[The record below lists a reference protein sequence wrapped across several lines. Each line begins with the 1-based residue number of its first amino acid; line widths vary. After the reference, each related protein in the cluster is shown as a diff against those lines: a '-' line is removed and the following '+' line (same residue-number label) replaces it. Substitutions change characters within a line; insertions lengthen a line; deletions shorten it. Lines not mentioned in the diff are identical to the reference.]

1 MVNLQV
7 IQPALVEMKIKMRE
21 CRDVEE
27 LTSTHL
33 KYLSSLEYQTLLNA
47 KVRPPPNSD

>member
-1 MVNLQV
+1 VANLQV
-7 IQPALVEMKIKMRE
+7 IQPMLVEMKIKMRE

-33 KYLSSLEYQTLLNA
+33 KYLSSLEYQTLLNP
-47 KVRPPPNSD
+47 KVTSPPSSD